1 MGLNRKLNKQW
12 CWIFNFITS
21 SHIIIWVNVSFRQNE
36 RLRSHYFLC
45 VHACVCV
52 CSVRELRVCVWAG
65 SRKGGVLREDT
76 RGRVSARLCRL
87 ALTATD
93 AGLKWESSWAAC
105 LPIQQENKSHVEE
118 PLCGI
123 TDSRLTPQIHWGRPR
138 APARQHK
145 PPSTLPLPLGLM
157 LLRSLASSEILELQ
171 DCAGPTLV
179 QFKLIL
185 GECLDQRFGKDLA

>member
-1 MGLNRKLNKQW
+1 MSES
-12 CWIFNFITS
+12 F
-21 SHIIIWVNVSFRQNE
+21 FRQNN
-36 RLRSHYFLC
+36 RLWNHYFLC
-45 VHACVCV
+45 ACVCV
-52 CSVRELRVCVWAG
+52 CVLSMCCVFVCEQGIEGGGEGVQ
-65 SRKGGVLREDT
+65 RGVLREDT

-123 TDSRLTPQIHWGRPR
+123 TDSRLTPQIRRGRPR

-145 PPSTLPLPLGLM
+145 LLTAPPNQGLM
-157 LLRSLASSEILELQ
+157 LLCLLANSEILELQ
-171 DCAGPTLV
+171 DCVGPT
-179 QFKLIL
+179 QF
-185 GECLDQRFGKDLA
+185 

>member
-1 MGLNRKLNKQW
+1 MFRKSGSIR
-12 CWIFNFITS
+12 IF
-21 SHIIIWVNVSFRQNE
+21 IIRFLKEIWLRKSLFSGVPVS
-36 RLRSHYFLC
+36 RLRSMC
-45 VHACVCV
+45 VPERGTERGGEGVQT
-52 CSVRELRVCVWAG
+52 
-65 SRKGGVLREDT
+65 GVLREDT

-123 TDSRLTPQIHWGRPR
+123 TDSRMTPQIRWGRPR

-145 PPSTLPLPLGLM
+145 LLSAPPHSKRSNVTLPARQVSNPGAAALCWSHTVLNQTI
-157 LLRSLASSEILELQ
+157 SL
-171 DCAGPTLV
+171 
-179 QFKLIL
+179 
-185 GECLDQRFGKDLA
+185 